1 MFGEYPEIGPWIPV
15 LIAIIVKRKNDIFN
29 FVTQATFQAIDVV
42 LDIVVHLTVVVR
54 FYLKHKLTKWSVGK
68 CLKNMCSRIFIWN
81 FEKKNLQHQNFK
93 AMRVIWLLYFGVSC
107 SENTENSQENK
118 TEEDL
123 DLGSTDKNRKIKNI
137 S

>member
-1 MFGEYPEIGPWIPV
+1 
-15 LIAIIVKRKNDIFN
+15 
-29 FVTQATFQAIDVV
+29 
-42 LDIVVHLTVVVR
+42 
-54 FYLKHKLTKWSVGK
+54 
-68 CLKNMCSRIFIWN
+68 
-81 FEKKNLQHQNFK
+81 
-93 AMRVIWLLYFGVSC
+93 MRVIWLLYFGVSC